1 MATAV
6 PTKPAFK
13 PFVPANESRPE
24 LTFRALLLGALFG
37 ILFGAVTVYVG
48 LRAGLTVAASIPI
61 SVLSIS
67 ILRAFGRASILENNI
82 VQTTGNAGQSIAS
95 GVIFTLPALVFL
107 GFDLEASRIFA
118 LALFGGWLGVLFMI
132 PLRRQLIV
140 EEHGTLVY
148 PEGTACADVLMA
160 GEQGG
165 SFASRVFLGLGLG
178 GLYTLFQNDGLF
190 GLWPSQPDYQPDLG
204 PQHLLK
210 GAAIRADCTPEYL
223 GVGYIIGA
231 RVAAI
236 MLAGG
241 VFSWLV
247 LMPAIYFFGS
257 HLSAPLYPGT
267 VLVKDMSPSDLWRTY
282 VRPMGAGAV
291 AAAGLITLIRTLP
304 TIVAALTQGLRKGG
318 AKLASKV
325 PMRTEHD
332 LPPIVVFGGSAVL
345 IVLMFLFLQLKPVPG
360 AYVGP
365 LANFAA
371 ALLIVVFGFLFVTV
385 SARIVGIVGSS
396 ASPVSGMT
404 IATLM
409 ATAAIFL
416 VKGWTAPAFGALAI
430 TIGGVVCIAA
440 SNAGDTSQ
448 DLKTGYL
455 IGATPWK
462 QQLALM
468 VGVIVC
474 IFSIGATLNAMNI
487 GLEQFQRMPKPVAI
501 SLSQLPDGV
510 QNKGNFKR
518 DSVMLS
524 SHSADNQTKQ
534 QLTGTKQYI
543 LLNAIGS
550 TTLDD
555 GKYLYNQ
562 ATGKIE
568 VQWIQGIG
576 SEQAA
581 APQGRLMATV
591 INGIL
596 SRKLPWTLVLLG
608 VALVI
613 VVELLGVRSLTFA
626 VGAYLSIATTLA
638 IFVGGVMRWMVDRAM
653 IKHAERSRVAVNP
666 DDIDPD
672 TGLPVPTSVTPA
684 LDSES
689 EISPGSLYASGL
701 IAAGGIV
708 GLLGVCARLA
718 EGVSEQ
724 RGGHWKL
731 FSFSPDNPFHHDW
744 ISVVMFA
751 LLAYSLY
758 YFARKPLDSSKG

>member
-1 MATAV
+1 MATTL
-6 PTKPAFK
+6 PPKPAFK
-13 PFVPANESRPE
+13 PFVPATETRPE
-24 LTFRALLLGALFG
+24 LTSRALILGGLFG

-95 GVIFTLPALVFL
+95 GVIFTMPALIFL
-107 GFDLEASRIFA
+107 GFDLESTRIFA

-140 EEHGTLVY
+140 EEHGTLIY
-148 PEGTACADVLMA
+148 PEGTACADVLIS
-160 GEQGG
+160 GERGG

-178 GLYTLFQNDGLF
+178 GLYTLLQNGDLF
-190 GLWPSQPDYQPDLG
+190 HLWPDQPRRDFDIG

-210 GAAIRADCTPEYL
+210 GGSIRADCTAEYL

-231 RVAAI
+231 RVAAV
-236 MLAGG
+236 MFAGG

-247 LMPAIYFFGS
+247 MMPAIHFFGAS
-257 HLSAPLYPGT
+257 LDHPVYPAT
-267 VLVKDMSPSDLWRTY
+267 TLIRDMSPSELWSAY

-291 AAAGLITLIRTLP
+291 AASGLITLLRTLP
-304 TIVAALTQGLRKGG
+304 TIVSALSQGFKKGA
-318 AKLASKV
+318 AKLAAAKPS
-325 PMRTEHD
+325 RIEHD
-332 LPPIVVFGGSAVL
+332 LPPSVVFGGSLVL
-345 IVLMFLFLQLKPVPG
+345 AVLMFLFLVFKPVPG
-360 AYVGP
+360 AQVGWGAN
-365 LANFAA
+365 LAAS
-371 ALLIVVFGFLFVTV
+371 LLIVVFGFLFVTV

-430 TIGGVVCIAA
+430 TVGGVVCIAA

-462 QQLALM
+462 QQVALIF
-468 VGVIVC
+468 GVFVC
-474 IFSIGATLNAMNI
+474 IFSIGATLNAMNR
-487 GLEQFQRMPKPVAI
+487 GLEKFYPMSNSIAV
-501 SLSQLPDGV
+501 SLDHLPDGV
-510 QNKGNFKR
+510 QSQGVFPRAKIALTPRGAEG
-518 DSVMLS
+518 S
-524 SHSADNQTKQ
+524 SGAQMIDAHS
-534 QLTGTKQYI
+534 YV

-550 TTLDD
+550 STLQD
-555 GKYLYNQ
+555 GKYLFNP
-562 ATGKIE
+562 ATGRID
-568 VQWIQGIG
+568 VQWVQGIG
-576 SEQAA
+576 SEKAA

-608 VALVI
+608 VALVL
-613 VVELLGVRSLTFA
+613 VVELLGIRSLTFA

-638 IFVGGVMRWMVDRAM
+638 IFVGGVMRWMVDRA
-653 IKHAERSRVAVNP
+653 IAKERANA
-666 DDIDPD
+666 
-672 TGLPVPTSVTPA
+672 A
-684 LDSES
+684 LDSDVHAELTD
-689 EISPGSLYASGL
+689 EVSPGSLFASGL

-708 GLLGVCARLA
+708 GLLGVCVRLA
-718 EGVSEQ
+718 EGLSEGS
-724 RGGHWKL
+724 GGHWQL
-731 FSFSPDNPFHHDW
+731 FRFSSENPLYHDW
-744 ISVVMFA
+744 VAVAMFA
-751 LLAYSLY
+751 LLAFSLY
-758 YFARKPLDSSKG
+758 YFAKKPLKS